1 MNIAIINGNA
11 RHGSTWNCKELFLE
25 ELRKQTEIAVT
36 EFTLPKDMPHFCVGC
51 FNCFFK
57 GEDKCPHANSMQPI
71 VMAMVAADIIVLT
84 SPVYVFDASGQMKA
98 FLDHLGYMWM
108 VHRPNPAMFHKI
120 GVTIS
125 TTAGAGLSHTTKTM
139 ANSLRYWGA
148 RRVFSFRKAVQ
159 AIAWDGVPE
168 KRRLGIQRKM
178 AALAKNT
185 CDAVRHVDK
194 LPVPLTQR
202 GMFFMIRSMMKK
214 GGWNERDREY
224 WKEQGWLKKKSPF
237 HAIHTGS

>member
-1 MNIAIINGNA
+1 MNIAVINGNA
-11 RHGSTWNCKELFLE
+11 RHGSTWHCKELFLK
-25 ELRKQTEIAVT
+25 ELRKHTDVALT

-57 GEDKCPHANSMQPI
+57 GEENCPHAKYMQPI
-71 VMAMVAADIIVLT
+71 VEAIVAADLIVLT
-84 SPVYVFDASGQMKA
+84 SPVYVFDVSGQMKA

-108 VHRPNPAMFHKI
+108 VHRPHPSMFHKI

-139 ANSLRYWGA
+139 ANSLKYWGA
-148 RRVFSFRKAVQ
+148 RRVLSFQKAVN
-159 AIAWDGVPE
+159 AVAWDGIPE
-168 KRRLGIQRKM
+168 KKRANIARSIT
-178 AALAKNT
+178 ALAEHAYS
-185 CDAVRHVDK
+185 AVRCVDK

-214 GGWNERDREY
+214 GGWNEKDRAY
-224 WKEQGWLKKKSPF
+224 WEEQGWMKHKSPF
-237 HAIHTGS
+237 SCGS